1 MVCTVAHLVMV
12 ALVLQQ
18 NFLYNERKTFIL
30 EVGAVTMGNLRI
42 AVCDDEPLD
51 LSNTIE
57 MIKGYDKTKTFDIV
71 PFTRACALLNAED
84 AFDIILLD
92 IEMEAPNGYDVARQ
106 IAAAPTPP
114 VIIFVTKSSTY
125 TLKGYG
131 IALRYLQ
138 KPLDKAIFEEAL
150 DASVQEASAHRLYF
164 TSDDRTVALPL
175 RKILYIEMYGHYA
188 MIHTDF
194 SEYRIRSTLK
204 DIQNKLPQG
213 YFALPHKS
221 VLVNFEHVLSASKNE
236 IQMDNGATIPI
247 SRYRYK
253 EFNDAFFRFLE
264 R

>member
-1 MVCTVAHLVMV
+1 MP
-12 ALVLQQ
+12 
-18 NFLYNERKTFIL
+18 K
-30 EVGAVTMGNLRI
+30 VGAGTMGTLRI

-57 MIKGYDKTKTFDIV
+57 MIKEYDKVKMFDIV
-71 PFTRACALLNAED
+71 PFTRASSLLNAAD

-92 IEMEAPNGYDVARQ
+92 IEMEAPNGYDMARQ
-106 IAAAPTPP
+106 IADAPAPP

-138 KPLDKAIFEEAL
+138 KPLERTVLEEAL
-150 DASVQEASAHRLYF
+150 DASVQEASAHRLSF
-164 TSDDRTVALPL
+164 TSDDKTV
-175 RKILYIEMYGHYA
+175 
-188 MIHTDF
+188 
-194 SEYRIRSTLK
+194 
-204 DIQNKLPQG
+204 
-213 YFALPHKS
+213 ALPHKS

-236 IQMDNGATIPI
+236 IQMDNGETIPI

-253 EFNDAFFRFLE
+253 EFSDAFFRFLE

>member
-1 MVCTVAHLVMV
+1 M
-12 ALVLQQ
+12 
-18 NFLYNERKTFIL
+18 
-30 EVGAVTMGNLRI
+30 GAGTMGTLRI

-57 MIKGYDKTKTFDIV
+57 MIKEYDKVKMFDIV
-71 PFTRACALLNAED
+71 PFTRASSLLNAAD

-92 IEMEAPNGYDVARQ
+92 IEMEAPNGYDAARQ
-106 IAAAPTPP
+106 IAAAPNPP

-138 KPLDKAIFEEAL
+138 KPLDKAIFDEAL
-150 DASVQEASAHRLYF
+150 DASMQEASAHRLSF
-164 TSDDRTVALPL
+164 TSDDKTV
-175 RKILYIEMYGHYA
+175 
-188 MIHTDF
+188 
-194 SEYRIRSTLK
+194 
-204 DIQNKLPQG
+204 
-213 YFALPHKS
+213 ALPHKS

-236 IQMDNGATIPI
+236 IQMDNGETIPI

-253 EFNDAFFRFLE
+253 EFSDAFFRFLE